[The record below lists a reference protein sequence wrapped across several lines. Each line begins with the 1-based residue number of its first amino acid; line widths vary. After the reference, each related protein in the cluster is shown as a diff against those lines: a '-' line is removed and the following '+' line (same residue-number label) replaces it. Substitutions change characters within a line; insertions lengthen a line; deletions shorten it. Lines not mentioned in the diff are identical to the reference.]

1 MKAFVIG
8 IIVSTILANGV
19 VFKLP
24 SKYNT
29 KLQDYKDKNGGVEYS
44 LSTFGEFY
52 YSEVESLSVFATN
65 EDNEFGCSRMN
76 HPKSE
81 TKKFIW
87 IVERGQCN
95 YKAKA
100 IQAEESGAA
109 AVLVF
114 HDEFLADVNNIIP
127 SGDHL
132 KNKVNIPVVLI
143 QREVGDI
150 IIEALRNNEKVSVDF
165 DFSIVF

>member
-29 KLQDYKDKNGGVEYS
+29 KLQDYKNKNGGVEYS
-44 LSTFGEFY
+44 LSTFGDFY
-52 YSEVESLSVFATN
+52 YSEVEVFATN

-81 TKKFIW
+81 TKKFVW
-87 IVERGQCN
+87 IVERGKCN